1 MLYLSCSPIS
11 VLCCN
16 AYPILSLTTKTK
28 TYGAKKYNIMYCK
41 QKHLEQKK
49 MYNLQRGQAI
59 VIKIFF
65 LLEAWLMSRKFLG
78 IAFSVFVSCFFL
90 GMHFRPIVA
99 VLFVNFSTT
108 VCRHLPVFNCTI
120 QMSSGFFR
128 IWVRICHVHCLK
140 KQPEFDLKSQVWF
153 QTKTAQHEVQL
164 PLYYIHFTYNL
175 ICYYKQD
182 LKCVWL
188 CCFSDPFSLAGKKMQ
203 FRANW

>member
-16 AYPILSLTTKTK
+16 AYTPYFLSLPRP
-28 TYGAKKYNIMYCK
+28 
-41 QKHLEQKK
+41 KHMEQKK
-49 MYNLQRGQAI
+49 
-59 VIKIFF
+59 KILCIANKNIWSKKRCIGKGTGYCYQDFF
-65 LLEAWLMSRKFLG
+65 LLEAQLMSRKFQG

-90 GMHFRPIVA
+90 AMHFRPIVA

-120 QMSSGFFR
+120 QMSSGLFR

-188 CCFSDPFSLAGKKMQ
+188 CCFSDHFLLAGKKIVI
-203 FRANW
+203 RG